1 MDLPEDRASAA
12 GADRPLVRSQ
22 YDRSRTPPSRA
33 IVDALAAIEGVDPVT
48 LGHER
53 EFTLYDHVE
62 PGALDAILDD
72 GVTATVDIR
81 GYRFQLTA
89 DELVVTEP

>member
-1 MDLPEDRASAA
+1 MGTADDVPSAT
-12 GADRPLVRSQ
+12 GDDTVLVRSE

-33 IVDALAAIEGVDPVT
+33 IVDALAAIEGVDPVA

-72 GVTATVDIR
+72 GVVVTVDVG
-81 GYRFQLTA
+81 GYRFRLTA